1 MMIRISDMLLILT
14 IICSFV
20 RCSPSPIIVEA
31 FVVDINIRVANI
43 VTDYHHRSHYF
54 CHTNN
59 DRRYLLTLSASNN
72 INNSIEEEEDYAI
85 SRYRQQL
92 PKKSYRFGDL
102 TRSALKKVKD
112 DIKETRKSSY
122 KFGDISRLLDTKA
135 KEQVGKFTN
144 KKGYQFGDISKELI
158 RRFREGEYT
167 RDDLLLFIKIVA
179 TIGINLQP
187 VTRIL
192 PLKVLTELLNLTM
205 EASIAQSVGGKI
217 TSTLTNEIDARMKEF
232 ITGDRNYQ
240 AGDYTKKVVSKWTGN
255 EEIANQK
262 QQGEQQHQHATSQVP
277 ANYDEDL
284 FDEWDKKLLENRRQ
298 QKGLATSKDDA
309 NFRDWDEK
317 FLSSSSNH

>member
-1 MMIRISDMLLILT
+1 MLLILA
-14 IICSFV
+14 IICFFV
-20 RCSPSPIIVEA
+20 RYNPSPIIVEA
-31 FVVDINIRVANI
+31 FVVDVNIPVINIA
-43 VTDYHHRSHYF
+43 TDYQHRSHYF
-54 CHTNN
+54 CHTNK
-59 DRRYLLTLSASNN
+59 RRFLLTLSASNN
-72 INNSIEEEEDYAI
+72 VNNSIEEEEDYTI
-85 SRYRQQL
+85 SRNRQQ
-92 PKKSYRFGDL
+92 PKKKSYRFGDL
-102 TRSALKKVKD
+102 TRSALKKVRD
-112 DIKETRKSSY
+112 DINTETGKSSY

-205 EASIAQSVGGKI
+205 EANIAQSVGGKI
-217 TSTLTNEIDARMKEF
+217 TSTITNEIDARMKEF
-232 ITGDRNYQ
+232 VTGDRNYQ
-240 AGDYTKKVVSKWTGN
+240 AGDYTKNFLSKWTG

-262 QQGEQQHQHATSQVP
+262 QKGEQQRQRATNQVP

-284 FDEWDKKLLENRRQ
+284 FDEWDKKLLENRKQ
-298 QKGLATSKDDA
+298 QKGLAASKDGDE

-317 FLSSSSNH
+317 FLSSTSNHHDDI